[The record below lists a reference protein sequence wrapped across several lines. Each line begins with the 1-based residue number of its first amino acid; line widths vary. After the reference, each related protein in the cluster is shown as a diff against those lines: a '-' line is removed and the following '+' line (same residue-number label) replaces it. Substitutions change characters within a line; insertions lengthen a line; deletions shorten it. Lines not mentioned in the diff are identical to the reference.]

1 MHRTLHRVEF
11 GRWHHQVRERA
22 TALFQSQA
30 QQLQWLQ
37 ARDVEERSELV
48 SKFGESTLSLGQVT
62 HEVYT
67 SRDAHW
73 TDVPKP
79 VVT

>member
-1 MHRTLHRVEF
+1 MSLGAGTTKFVSVPLHYF
-11 GRWHHQVRERA
+11 RA
-22 TALFQSQA
+22 K
-30 QQLQWLQ
+30 
-37 ARDVEERSELV
+37 RSNSNGYKLV

-73 TDVPKP
+73 TDVPRP